1 MVWTNARPG
10 TGAGGGCGTD
20 GADNLAPHAPGF
32 EFRHHDVFELGFNP
46 GAEKARW
53 LPFPAEDDAFSLA
66 IAWSVFTHVN
76 EDQAVRY
83 LHEMRRILRSDGL
96 LLSTWFLFDKTEFP
110 MMQDF
115 QNALYINIDDP
126 WNAVIFDREWL
137 AATLQ
142 ALGLGVVR
150 VEPPTVR
157 GFQWVLH
164 IRRLTCGEPIVSLPE
179 DNAPFQ
185 RMPPPSGIVNPSAI
199 GR

>member
-1 MVWTNARPG
+1 MIRWCNE
-10 TGAGGGCGTD
+10 
-20 GADNLAPHAPGF
+20 NLAPHAPGF
-32 EFRHHDVFELGFNP
+32 TFLHHDVQNQSYNP
-46 GAEKARW
+46 GKGKPLLRPMPVKDGSA
-53 LPFPAEDDAFSLA
+53 SLL
-66 IAWSVFTHVN
+66 IALSVFTHTIQS
-76 EDQAVRY
+76 DAVYY
-83 LHEMRRILRSDGL
+83 LSEAARVLCPDGEIAA
-96 LLSTWFLFDKTEFP
+96 SFFLFEKRFFP

-150 VEPPTVR
+150 VEAPTVR

-164 IRRLTCGEPIVSLPE
+164 IRRLTCGEPIVPLPE